1 MRTNSLAQCIRS
13 GSAELV
19 REPWTLRVDGVEL
32 TVRPSNEHDLAA
44 TAVMHRRC
52 SARSMLGRYRLGGR
66 SPAVLAL
73 DRQLRQPMSFVVALR
88 EQTARGPAPIIA
100 TASLA
105 TDARHDDNSAEIALL
120 VEDSWQRLGIGRE
133 LVRHLAGAAAL
144 AGYHDLVAYPG
155 AAMAGVQRLM
165 IRAGT
170 TRMVPGE
177 DGGHL
182 HTLLAPSA
190 MYGLG
195 ALRTGRVEP
204 ALLG

>member
-19 REPWTLRVDGVEL
+19 GEPWTLRVDGVEL
-32 TVRPSNEHDLAA
+32 TVRPSSQHDLAG

-66 SPAVLAL
+66 PPAVLAL

-88 EQTARGPAPIIA
+88 QSGPGPAPIIA

-105 TDARHDDNSAEIALL
+105 TDARHDESSAEIALL

-165 IRAGT
+165 VRVGT

-182 HTLLAPSA
+182 HTMLAPSA
-190 MYGLG
+190 MHGLG
-195 ALRTGRVEP
+195 PLRTGRLEP